1 MNKVLLKDF
10 CKKWWLNNCN
20 LEFLSEFLNKL
31 EVMLL
36 MFVCLLNIIDLFIV
50 FILFLFGIIVGVIM
64 LLVEVYFVRKKVK
77 VS

>member
-1 MNKVLLKDF
+1 
-10 CKKWWLNNCN
+10 
-20 LEFLSEFLNKL
+20 
-31 EVMLL
+31 MLL